1 MSLVYKIDVLAEL
14 KLRGY
19 NTTRLRREKVF
30 GERVI
35 QQFRNKE
42 IVSWATIEKLCALLG
57 CQPGDIVE
65 YVEDTESKE

>member
-1 MSLVYKIDVLAEL
+1 MSLTYKIDVLTEL
-14 KLRGY
+14 KNKGY
-19 NTTRLRREKVF
+19 NTTRLRREKIL

-42 IVSWATIEKLCALLG
+42 IVSWATIEKLCELLS

-65 YVEDTESKE
+65 YVRDTE